1 MHNSFMWLHT
11 YPVCYLKLVKRCE
24 LELKQPAMQRVSSVQ
39 LVAPT
44 HLLLSSY
51 FHLDLDIYIKMKIA
65 IIWCYQLAISVS
77 RLLIC
82 L

>member
-44 HLLLSSY
+44 HLLLSARKLYAY
-51 FHLDLDIYIKMKIA
+51 FCYFIPKNNYHYLVLSTGNIKP
-65 IIWCYQLAISVS
+65 
-77 RLLIC
+77 
-82 L
+82 